1 MQFSF
6 SRFLSGHK
14 PAWLNKVNI
23 EQILIGVLYMALIG
37 VVVYGMHDHVY
48 DGFGNVVPWIIIVI
62 FGIMS
67 IIRIAEGITKKEF
80 LELAPEVWEKIKE
93 LKGFKDGE

>member
-6 SRFLSGHK
+6 SRFLSEHK
-14 PAWLNKVNI
+14 PAGLNKVNI
-23 EQILIGVLYMALIG
+23 QQILIGILYFALIG

-62 FGIMS
+62 FGVMG
-67 IIRIAEGITKKEF
+67 IIRIAEGVTKKDF
-80 LELAPEVWEKIKE
+80 LELFPRLIDKLKKIK
-93 LKGFKDGE
+93 GGE